1 MTSVLVETGSLGVAA
16 RDGSLRVRGLDLRV
30 RAGERA
36 VLVGPADAG
45 EAVLRAIVG
54 VDLPESGSARLLGAE
69 VASLGSREACA
80 LRARAG
86 WLPRRGALL
95 ANLTLRENLL
105 LPLAFH
111 RRGAAARE
119 EGRVR
124 SALARFGLEE
134 APDVR
139 PEEAPLA
146 LRRRV
151 ALARAVLLDPEVLVL
166 ADPVDDMEE
175 SDEEEILAALAAWAT
190 EGGGSRALL
199 VAAQRHS
206 VAGPLAAATLTLP
219 VIRS

>member
-1 MTSVLVETGSLGVAA
+1 MTTPLVETGSLGVAA
-16 RDGSLRVRGLDLRV
+16 RDGALHVRGLDLRV
-30 RAGERA
+30 RAGERV

-54 VDLPESGSARLLGAE
+54 VDLPESGAARLLGAE
-69 VASLGSREACA
+69 VAALGRREACA
-80 LRARAG
+80 LLARAG

-111 RRGAAARE
+111 RRPAAE

-124 SALARFGLEE
+124 AALARFGLEE

-166 ADPVDDMEE
+166 ADPVDDLEE
-175 SDEEEILAALAAWAT
+175 SDEAEILAALAAWAA

-199 VAAQRHS
+199 VAAQRHA
-206 VAGPLAAATLTLP
+206 VAGPLGAATLNLP
-219 VIRS
+219 VTRA

>member
-1 MTSVLVETGSLGVAA
+1 MSTVLVETGSLGIAA

-30 RAGERA
+30 RAGERV

-69 VASLGSREACA
+69 VAALGRREACA
-80 LRARAG
+80 LLARAG

-111 RRGAAARE
+111 RRAACAE
-119 EGRVR
+119 AEGRVR
-124 SALARFGLEE
+124 SALARFGLAE

-146 LRRRV
+146 VRRRV

-175 SDEEEILAALAAWAT
+175 SDEAELLAALAAWAA
-190 EGGGSRALL
+190 EGSSRALL
-199 VAAQRHS
+199 VAAQRHA
-206 VAGPLAAATLTLP
+206 VAGPLRGATLNLP
-219 VIRS
+219 VIRA